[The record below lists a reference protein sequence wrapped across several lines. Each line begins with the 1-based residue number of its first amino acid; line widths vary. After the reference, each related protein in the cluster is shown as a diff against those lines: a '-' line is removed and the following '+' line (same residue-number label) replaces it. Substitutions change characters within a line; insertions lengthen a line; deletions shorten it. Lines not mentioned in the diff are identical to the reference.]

1 MAKTAPSTA
10 LDLRISSL
18 RAAYE
23 KGDITPRE
31 VVNSLK
37 SAMEAA
43 PGQIWITKTSDEQL
57 EKYLSALESAMSS
70 ATKCCTEKSGCKG
83 AENKDA
89 EKMGAG
95 FKIPADKPLFGIPFA
110 IKDNIDCEGMESTSA
125 CPAYAYMPEK
135 SAFVVQRLIDA
146 GAIPMGKTNMDQ
158 FTTGLVGVRSPYGCI
173 PNRYAPEY
181 VSGGS
186 SSGSAAALAYELC
199 SFSLGTDTAGSGRVP
214 AAFNKLVGVKPTRGL
229 LSASGVIPACRSL
242 DCVSI
247 FALNNDDAR
256 YVLSIAG
263 AEDEEDAY
271 SRVAPWNASAS
282 DCSAKGGA
290 ANSVASGAAAR
301 LPEKWTFGVPEESE
315 LNFFGNEGYKAAF
328 YRAVEAFEKAGGTK
342 VTVHFT
348 PFLEAARLLYEG
360 PWVFERYDAVGK
372 FIEEHPDEIFP
383 VTKQIISPK
392 TTPHPSEVFAGFHA
406 LQGKKK
412 IADKEFAKVDVLLT
426 PTAGTIYKTAEVNA
440 DPIKLNSNLGYY
452 TNYMNLLDYSALAI
466 PAGMA
471 TCKDSSA
478 ANGMLDL
485 PFGVTIVG
493 RAFDDFKLLDV
504 AEKVSPFLSEKIP
517 MAVCGAHLKGEPL
530 HYQLQSA
537 EFLGAAETAPE
548 YKMFAFKDGAIAK
561 PAMIHAGCASESC
574 ANCADNDCA
583 GNSFYVELYA
593 LSPEEFGKFVA
604 AIPAPLGIGKVKL
617 SDGRMV
623 SGFIGD
629 SSILKMVAAGS
640 ATDISDY
647 GDWRK
652 FVHK

>member
-18 RAAYE
+18 QTAYE
-23 KGDITPRE
+23 KGDLTPRE

-37 SAMEAA
+37 AAMEAA
-43 PGQIWITKTSDEQL
+43 PSQIWITKTSDEQL
-57 EKYLSALESAMSS
+57 EKYLSVLESVMKA
-70 ATKCCTEKSGCKG
+70 AEGCCAEKSECKSAESKV
-83 AENKDA
+83 AENKDSK
-89 EKMGAG
+89 KMGAG

-125 CPAYAYMPEK
+125 CPAYAYMPKK

-158 FTTGLVGVRSPYGCI
+158 FATGLVGVRSPYGSI
-173 PNRYAPEY
+173 PNRYAPDY

-247 FALNNDDAR
+247 FALNNEDAR

-271 SRVAPWNASAS
+271 SRVAPN
-282 DCSAKGGA
+282 
-290 ANSVASGAAAR
+290 VAAR

-372 FIEEHPDEIFP
+372 FIEDHPDEIFP

-392 TTPHPSEVFAGFHA
+392 TIPHPSEVFAGFHA
-406 LQGKKK
+406 LQAKKK

-478 ANGMLDL
+478 AGGMLDL

-504 AEKVSPFLSEKIP
+504 AEKVTPFLSEKIP
-517 MAVCGAHLKGEPL
+517 LAVCGAHLKGEPL

-537 EFLGAAETAPE
+537 DFLGAAETAPE
-548 YKMFAFKDGAIAK
+548 YKMYAFKDGAISK
-561 PAMIHAGCASESC
+561 PAMVFAGCANTNS
-574 ANCADNDCA
+574 ADGASA
-583 GNSFYVELYA
+583 GRSFYVELYA

-604 AIPAPLGIGKVKL
+604 AIPTPLGIGKVKL
-617 SDGRMV
+617 SDGRV
-623 SGFIGD
+623 VPGFIGD
-629 SSILKMVAAGS
+629 SSILKMIVAGS
-640 ATDISDY
+640 AIDISEY

-652 FVHK
+652 FIHK

>member
-23 KGDITPRE
+23 KGAITPRE
-31 VVNSLK
+31 VVNCLK
-37 SAMEAA
+37 SAMDAA
-43 PGQIWITKTSDEQL
+43 PSQIWIARTSDQQL
-57 EKYLSALESAMSS
+57 EKYLSALESVMKA
-70 ATKCCTEKSGCKG
+70 AEGCCTEKSEYKSAGSKV
-83 AENKDA
+83 AENK
-89 EKMGAG
+89 GAG

-125 CPAYAYMPEK
+125 CPAYAYMPKK

-158 FTTGLVGVRSPYGCI
+158 FATGLVGVRSPYGSI

-247 FALNNDDAR
+247 FALNNEDAR
-256 YVLSIAG
+256 YILNIAG

-271 SRVAPWNASAS
+271 SRVAPWNS
-282 DCSAKGGA
+282 G
-290 ANSVASGAAAR
+290 ASGSSTSGIAASGVAASGIAAR

-392 TTPHPSEVFAGFHA
+392 TIPHPSEVFAGFHA
-406 LQGKKK
+406 LQAKKK

-478 ANGMLDL
+478 AGGMLDL

-504 AEKVSPFLSEKIP
+504 AEKVTPFLSEKIP
-517 MAVCGAHLKGEPL
+517 LAVCGAHLKGEPL

-537 EFLGAAETAPE
+537 DFLGAAETAPE
-548 YKMFAFKDGAIAK
+548 YKMYAFKDGAISK
-561 PAMIHAGCASESC
+561 PAMVFAGCANKNS
-574 ANCADNDCA
+574 ADGA
-583 GNSFYVELYA
+583 SVGRSFYVELYA

-617 SDGRMV
+617 SDGRVV

-629 SSILKMVAAGS
+629 SSILKMIVAGS
-640 ATDISDY
+640 AIDISEY

-652 FVHK
+652 FIHK

>member
-18 RAAYE
+18 RSAYE
-23 KGDITPRE
+23 KGDITPRQ
-31 VVNSLK
+31 VVNCLK
-37 SAMEAA
+37 AAMDAA
-43 PGQIWITKTSDEQL
+43 PSQIWIARTSDQQL
-57 EKYLSALESAMSS
+57 EKYLSALESVMKA
-70 ATKCCTEKSGCKG
+70 AEGCCTEKSEYKSAGSKV
-83 AENKDA
+83 AENK
-89 EKMGAG
+89 GAG

-125 CPAYAYMPEK
+125 CPAYTYMPKK

-158 FTTGLVGVRSPYGCI
+158 FATGLVGVRSPYGSI

-247 FALNNDDAR
+247 FALNNEDAR

-271 SRVAPWNASAS
+271 SRVAPWNSGASGS
-282 DCSAKGGA
+282 STSGA
-290 ANSVASGAAAR
+290 AASGVAAR

-406 LQGKKK
+406 LQAKKK

-478 ANGMLDL
+478 AGGMLDL

-504 AEKVSPFLSEKIP
+504 AEKVTPFLSEKIP
-517 MAVCGAHLKGEPL
+517 LAVCGAHLKGEPL
-530 HYQLQSA
+530 HYQLQST

-548 YKMFAFKDGAIAK
+548 YKMYAFKDGAISK
-561 PAMIHAGCASESC
+561 PAMVFAGCANTNSTDEAS
-574 ANCADNDCA
+574 A
-583 GNSFYVELYA
+583 GRSFYVELYA

-617 SDGRMV
+617 SDGRV
-623 SGFIGD
+623 VPGFIGD
-629 SSILKMVAAGS
+629 SSILKMAATGT
-640 ATDISDY
+640 AIDISEY

-652 FVHK
+652 FIHK

>member
-18 RAAYE
+18 KAAYE
-23 KGDITPRE
+23 AGEITPRE
-31 VVNSLK
+31 VVSKLH
-37 SAMEAA
+37 SAMDVA
-43 PGQIWITKTSDEQL
+43 PSQIWITRTSDEQL
-57 EKYLSALESAMSS
+57 EKYLKALEGHS
-70 ATKCCTEKSGCKG
+70 
-83 AENKDA
+83 
-89 EKMGAG
+89 
-95 FKIPADKPLFGIPFA
+95 FADKPLFGIPFA

-125 CPAYAYMPEK
+125 CPAYAYMPKK

-158 FTTGLVGVRSPYGCI
+158 FATGLVGVRSPYGCI
-173 PNRYAPEY
+173 PNRYAPDY

-247 FALNNDDAR
+247 FALNNEDAR

-271 SRVAPWNASAS
+271 SRVA
-282 DCSAKGGA
+282 
-290 ANSVASGAAAR
+290 ASGATPR

-478 ANGMLDL
+478 AGGMLDL

-517 MAVCGAHLKGEPL
+517 LAVCGAHLKGEPL

-561 PAMIHAGCASESC
+561 PAMISGDH
-574 ANCADNDCA
+574 
-583 GNSFYVELYA
+583 SFYVELYA

-617 SDGRMV
+617 FDGRVV

>member
-1 MAKTAPSTA
+1 MAQ

-18 RAAYE
+18 RSAYE
-23 KGDITPRE
+23 KGEITPRE
-31 VVNSLK
+31 VVQNLRDAIEK
-37 SAMEAA
+37 A
-43 PGQIWITKTSDEQL
+43 PKEIWIAKTSKEQL
-57 EKYLSALESAMSS
+57 EKYLTALEDVADRARSA
-70 ATKCCTEKSGCKG
+70 
-83 AENKDA
+83 
-89 EKMGAG
+89 AG

-125 CPAYAYMPEK
+125 CPAYAYMPKK
-135 SAFVVQRLIDA
+135 SAFVVERLIEA

-158 FTTGLVGVRSPYGCI
+158 FATGLVGVRSPYGSI

-186 SSGSAAALAYELC
+186 SSGSAAALAYGLC

-229 LSASGVIPACRSL
+229 LSTSGVIPACRSL

-247 FALNNDDAR
+247 FALDNSDAR
-256 YVLSIAG
+256 YVLNIAG
-263 AEDEEDAY
+263 AEDSEDAY
-271 SRVAPWNASAS
+271 SREAPWNSAS
-282 DCSAKGGA
+282 DSAG
-290 ANSVASGAAAR
+290 SAAR
-301 LPEKWTFGVPEESE
+301 LPENWTFGVPEESE

-342 VTVHFT
+342 VTIHFT

-383 VTKQIISPK
+383 VTKEIISPK

-406 LQGKKK
+406 LQAKKK
-412 IADKEFAKVDVLLT
+412 IADLEFSKVDVLLT

-471 TCKDSSA
+471 TCKDSSTDT
-478 ANGMLDL
+478 GSIQL

-493 RAFDDFKLLDV
+493 HAFDDFKLLDV
-504 AEKVSPFLSEKIP
+504 AEKVTPFLSEKIP
-517 MAVCGAHLKGEPL
+517 LAVCGAHLKGEPL
-530 HYQLQSA
+530 HYQLQTA
-537 EFLGAAETAPE
+537 DFLGATETAPE
-548 YKMFAFKDGAIAK
+548 YKMYAFKDGNIQK
-561 PAMIHAGCASESC
+561 PAMI
-574 ANCADNDCA
+574 A
-583 GNSFYVELYA
+583 GNSSFYVELYA
-593 LSPEEFGKFVA
+593 LTPEEFGKFAA
-604 AIPAPLGIGKVKL
+604 AIPAPLGIGKIKL
-617 SDGRMV
+617 SDGRV
-623 SGFIGD
+623 VPGFIGD
-629 SSILKMVAAGS
+629 GTISVMAFGGAAV
-640 ATDISDY
+640 DISEF

-652 FVHK
+652 YIHK

>member
-10 LDLRISSL
+10 LDLKISSL

-23 KGDITPRE
+23 KGDLTPRE

-37 SAMEAA
+37 AAMEAA
-43 PGQIWITKTSDEQL
+43 PSQIWITKTSDEQL
-57 EKYLSALESAMSS
+57 EKYLSALESVMKA
-70 ATKCCTEKSGCKG
+70 AEGCCAEKSECKSAG
-83 AENKDA
+83 SKVAENK
-89 EKMGAG
+89 GSG

-125 CPAYAYMPEK
+125 CPAYAYMPKK

-158 FTTGLVGVRSPYGCI
+158 FATGLVGVRSPYGSI

-247 FALNNDDAR
+247 FALNNEDAR
-256 YVLSIAG
+256 YILSIAG

-271 SRVAPWNASAS
+271 SRVAPWNSGASGS
-282 DCSAKGGA
+282 STSGA
-290 ANSVASGAAAR
+290 AASGVAAR

-392 TTPHPSEVFAGFHA
+392 TIPHPSEVFAGFHT

-426 PTAGTIYKTAEVNA
+426 PTAGSIYKTAEVNA

-478 ANGMLDL
+478 AGGMLDL

-517 MAVCGAHLKGEPL
+517 LAVCGAHLKGEPL

-548 YKMFAFKDGAIAK
+548 YKMYAFKDGAISK
-561 PAMIHAGCASESC
+561 PAMVFAGS
-574 ANCADNDCA
+574 ANTNSADGACA
-583 GNSFYVELYA
+583 GRSFYVELYA

-604 AIPAPLGIGKVKL
+604 AIPTPLGIGKVKL

-623 SGFIGD
+623 PGFIGD
-629 SSILKMVAAGS
+629 SSILKMIVAGS
-640 ATDISDY
+640 AIDISEY

-652 FVHK
+652 FIHK